1 MALGLIHLFYSLS
14 SILAKR
20 TMAPAKLDELK
31 IKANILAAFAEKK
44 IEEIVE
50 EITNTEEVR
59 HEEL

>member
-1 MALGLIHLFYSLS
+1 MFLNSLS

-44 IEEIVE
+44 VEEVVE
-50 EITNTEEVR
+50 EITNTDEPR

>member
-1 MALGLIHLFYSLS
+1 MS

-20 TMAPAKLDELK
+20 AMAPAKLDELK

-44 IEEIVE
+44 IEEVAE
-50 EITNTEEVR
+50 EITNTDEPR